1 MVNRNIVDIFKDVNI
16 FFMVQRSVAVSV
28 DMEYNVCVVG
38 GGMIG
43 SSAARHLQQSS
54 HLQNILVGPSE
65 QQVFV

>member
-1 MVNRNIVDIFKDVNI
+1 MSL
-16 FFMVQRSVAVSV
+16 QWSVPVSV

-43 SSAARHLQQSS
+43 SSAARHLLQSS

-65 QQVFV
+65 QQVFNQL